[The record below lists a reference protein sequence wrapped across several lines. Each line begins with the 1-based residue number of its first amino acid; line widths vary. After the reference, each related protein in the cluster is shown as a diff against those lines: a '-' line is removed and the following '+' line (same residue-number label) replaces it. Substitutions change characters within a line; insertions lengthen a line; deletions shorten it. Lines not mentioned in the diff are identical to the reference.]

1 MRNNNLPI
9 QDRDYRTLAAK
20 AVHGFV
26 NKKFS
31 GFFSEEEVE
40 DLVSEVVMKMW
51 KGRNSFDPSK
61 GKVFTW
67 VWTIAKNVV
76 LDEAVREANRKSVR
90 EDKEDEEMEETAF
103 SPSGADDEVLRDEC
117 AEMLLESLRQER
129 DKRILLYL
137 MEEMEYEEIARREGM
152 TASAVYMAVYHL
164 RRRLHRSA
172 A

>member
-1 MRNNNLPI
+1 MENSNLPI
-9 QDRDYRTLAAK
+9 RDKDYRTLAAK

-51 KGRNSFDPSK
+51 KGRNAFDPSK

-90 EDKEDEEMEETAF
+90 EDKEDEEIEKLLSGKSEKQLAKEEKKCTKAI
-103 SPSGADDEVLRDEC
+103 EVC
-117 AEMLLESLRQER
+117 
-129 DKRILLYL
+129 
-137 MEEMEYEEIARREGM
+137 
-152 TASAVYMAVYHL
+152 
-164 RRRLHRSA
+164 
-172 A
+172 